1 MARFSD
7 HPRRS
12 TSSDVPTRLIRL
24 GEAFGPMRSDMGQ
37 HSGPAGRLR
46 ERLKTTAVL
55 LLCLVLALMAA
66 GLIYVDIVVFSTYR
80 G

>member
-1 MARFSD
+1 
-7 HPRRS
+7 
-12 TSSDVPTRLIRL
+12 
-24 GEAFGPMRSDMGQ
+24 MRSDMGQ